1 MAADERFEGSRDR
14 EIHIFG
20 AQEQAQKISL
30 YKRIR
35 NHCSDVIVKKMRE
48 YRLHY

>member
-14 EIHIFG
+14 EIHI
-20 AQEQAQKISL
+20 
-30 YKRIR
+30 
-35 NHCSDVIVKKMRE
+35 HCSDVIVKKMRE